1 MKKIISLLSVGV
13 VLITLSACHQKP
25 IKSVVTSVI
34 KSEKQK
40 VSSLELL
47 PLSEHPRTGRN
58 EIELIGRK
66 WYADSENILT
76 RNELASLSFVR
87 NYKGN
92 EFLQILP
99 NKQGQNKIYN
109 ALRNKDNY
117 ILMIL
122 DGRAISLSELNSQKV
137 LPFYVGDSNATIK
150 VAEDI
155 TQKTLSGK

>member
-1 MKKIISLLSVGV
+1 M
-13 VLITLSACHQKP
+13 
-25 IKSVVTSVI
+25 
-34 KSEKQK
+34 
-40 VSSLELL
+40 
-47 PLSEHPRTGRN
+47 
-58 EIELIGRK
+58 
-66 WYADSENILT
+66 
-76 RNELASLSFVR
+76 ASLSFVR
-87 NYKGN
+87 NDKGN

-155 TQKTLSGK
+155 TQKTLSGR